1 MPKKEKFRVVKHVK
15 RISRALLRPAP
26 GRPIQSKKQKA
37 MEKILEQESQEI
49 REEF

>member
-15 RISRALLRPAP
+15 RISRTLLKPPP

-37 MEKILEQESQEI
+37 IEKILKQESQEI